1 TTWDDAAEAAPE
13 LAGAVRARFTATGLG
28 FLATLRADG
37 APRISGVEPSF
48 WSGELWLGMMDGS
61 RKARDLQRDPRFS
74 LHAASIDK
82 KVVGGDGRVSG
93 LAVEVLD
100 EAVKRSMGEA
110 FAAETDFD
118 PNEH

>member
-1 TTWDDAAEAAPE
+1 MTTWNDVLAAAPE
-13 LAGAVRARFTATGLG
+13 LAQRVQERFQATGLG

-48 WSGELWLGMMDGS
+48 WSGELWLGMMDAS
-61 RKARDLQRDPRFS
+61 RKARDLQRDPRLS

-82 KVVGGDGRVSG
+82 KVVEGDARVSG

-100 EAVKRSMGEA
+100 DAVKRA
-110 FAAETDFD
+110 V
-118 PNEH
+118 